1 VTSTAASVPSSSR
14 DAAGPLTGGVAVWA
28 NLASVYVIWGSTY
41 LAIRVL
47 VRTVPPLY
55 GAGARFVVAGA
66 LMLAFLGRRSLR
78 VDRRELLA
86 SALVGTLL
94 AAGGNGLVTVA
105 EKDVPSG
112 LAAVLVASVP
122 LWIVVYRAA
131 FGDRA
136 KRATLIGVLAGFAGV
151 AILILPG
158 NRPSGVPLGPSL
170 VIIGA
175 AASWGFG
182 SFISKSLP
190 LPRDGLVT
198 TGWQM
203 LFGGIVLAVSG
214 AAAGEHIG
222 TPSGESAWAWAYLVV
237 IGSLVAYTSYTWL
250 LRNAPI
256 SQVSTYAYVNP
267 VVAVILG
274 ALILNE
280 SVGIV
285 TVVGTAV
292 IVASVAMIVRQP
304 RP

>member
-1 VTSTAASVPSSSR
+1 VTSTSASLRPSSR
-14 DAAGPLTGGVAVWA
+14 DAAGPLAGGVAVWA

-47 VRTVPPLY
+47 VRTVPPLL
-55 GAGARFVVAGA
+55 GAGSRFMVAGA
-66 LMLAFLGRRSLR
+66 LMLAFLGPRRALR
-78 VDRRELLA
+78 VQRRELLA
-86 SALVGTLL
+86 CAVVGTLL

-105 EKDVPSG
+105 EQDVPSG
-112 LAAVLVASVP
+112 LAAVLIASVP
-122 LWIVVYRAA
+122 LWIVVFRAA
-131 FGDRA
+131 ARDRVP
-136 KRATLIGVLAGFAGV
+136 RATLLGVLAGFAGV
-151 AILILPG
+151 ALLLLPG

-182 SFISKSLP
+182 SFISQSLP

-203 LFGGIVLAVSG
+203 LFGGLVLAVAG
-214 AAAGEHIG
+214 ATAGEHVG
-222 TPSGESAWAWAYLVV
+222 TPSAESAWAWAYLVV

-256 SQVSTYAYVNP
+256 SQVATYAYVNP

-274 ALILNE
+274 ALILSE
-280 SVGIV
+280 HVGPV
-285 TVVGTAV
+285 TIVGTAV
-292 IVASVAMIVRQP
+292 IVASVAAIVR
-304 RP
+304 RR

>member
-1 VTSTAASVPSSSR
+1 VTSTTASVPSSSR
-14 DAAGPLTGGVAVWA
+14 DAAGSLTGGVAVWA
-28 NLASVYVIWGSTY
+28 NLASVYLIWGSTY

-66 LMLAFLGRRSLR
+66 LMLAFLGRRSLN
-78 VDRRELLA
+78 VNRRGLLA

-94 AAGGNGLVTVA
+94 AAGGNGLVTLA

-122 LWIVVYRAA
+122 LWIVIYRAA
-131 FGDRA
+131 ARDRVPPV
-136 KRATLIGVLAGFAGV
+136 TLLGVLAGFVGV
-151 AILILPG
+151 AVLLLPG
-158 NRPSGVPLGPSL
+158 NRPSGVPIGPSL
-170 VIIGA
+170 VILGA

-182 SFISKSLP
+182 SYLSKSLP

-203 LFGGIVLAVSG
+203 LFGGIVLTVAG
-214 AAAGEHIG
+214 AAAGEHVG
-222 TPSGESAWAWAYLVV
+222 TPSAESAWAWLYLVV

-256 SQVSTYAYVNP
+256 QLVSTYAYVNP

-274 ALILNE
+274 AVILNE
-280 SVGIV
+280 SIGAA
-285 TVVGTAV
+285 TVLGTGV
-292 IVASVAMIVRQP
+292 IVASVAAIVR
-304 RP
+304 RA

>member
-1 VTSTAASVPSSSR
+1 VTSSAASVRPSSR
-14 DAAGPLTGGVAVWA
+14 DAAGSLAGGVAVWA

-47 VRTVPPLY
+47 VRTVPPLL
-55 GAGARFVVAGA
+55 GAGSRFMVAGV
-66 LMLAFLGRRSLR
+66 LMLAFLGPRRALR
-78 VDRRELLA
+78 VGRAELLA
-86 SALVGTLL
+86 CAVVGTLL

-105 EKDVPSG
+105 EQDVPSG
-112 LAAVLVASVP
+112 LAAVLIASVP
-122 LWIVVYRAA
+122 LWIVVFRAA
-131 FGDRA
+131 ARDRVP
-136 KRATLIGVLAGFAGV
+136 RATLLGVLAGFAGV
-151 AILILPG
+151 ALLLLPG

-170 VIIGA
+170 IIVGA

-182 SFISKSLP
+182 SFISQSMK

-203 LFGGIVLAVSG
+203 LFGGLVLAVAG
-214 AAAGEHIG
+214 VAAGEHVG

-274 ALILNE
+274 ALILGE
-280 SVGIV
+280 GVGVV
-285 TVVGTAV
+285 TIAGTGV
-292 IVASVAMIVRQP
+292 IVASVAAIVR
-304 RP
+304 RA